1 MPSGR
6 GWRSAHLPLRAPEV
20 IRQAGQRP
28 TRPGAVAGPPVT
40 VALPSGGPRLQ
51 RRPATPHSVLA
62 FESRQ
67 GPRSPLMPGS
77 RTSHNP
83 TTSPT
88 SHGTR
93 APRGP
98 SAAEWATRGGEG
110 AAGSEET
117 PGARPEP
124 QLGFGRWRR
133 GSKAQRKART
143 FGMTTC
149 RSRSSVGW
157 QFQGRER
164 IEHLALRG
172 AFASSRR
179 MRPKGLRQPACKRP
193 REGPGRPRGAAG
205 CASCRRQ
212 AGHPGDV
219 SQPSTQRSPPG
230 GCGVGDESCL
240 SCDSP
245 GADAFHS
252 LREKLLPKCFSRKA
266 S

>member
-1 MPSGR
+1 MAGTSLSTHAGEPNFSQPHYLTHVTRDAGTPGPVSSR
-6 GWRSAHLPLRAPEV
+6 VGDQGW
-20 IRQAGQRP
+20 G
-28 TRPGAVAGPPVT
+28 
-40 VALPSGGPRLQ
+40 
-51 RRPATPHSVLA
+51 
-62 FESRQ
+62 
-67 GPRSPLMPGS
+67 
-77 RTSHNP
+77 
-83 TTSPT
+83 
-88 SHGTR
+88 
-93 APRGP
+93 
-98 SAAEWATRGGEG
+98 W

-133 GSKAQRKART
+133 RSKAQRKART

-205 CASCRRQ
+205 CASCRRR
-212 AGHPGDV
+212 AGHSGDV

>member
-1 MPSGR
+1 MPRAGECHGWAGTAERGAGPARGGPGGPAAAAWGSGPHGAALPSGR

-20 IRQAGQRP
+20 ARQAGQRS

-98 SAAEWATRGGEG
+98 SAAEWVTGGVGLGSRLRGDPWG
-110 AAGSEET
+110 AARA
-117 PGARPEP
+117 PA
-124 QLGFGRWRR
+124 
-133 GSKAQRKART
+133 
-143 FGMTTC
+143 
-149 RSRSSVGW
+149 
-157 QFQGRER
+157 
-164 IEHLALRG
+164 
-172 AFASSRR
+172 
-179 MRPKGLRQPACKRP
+179 GLRPL
-193 REGPGRPRGAAG
+193 AAG
-205 CASCRRQ
+205 EQGTKESPNLRHDHLPVTVLCRM
-212 AGHPGDV
+212 AVPG
-219 SQPSTQRSPPG
+219 TRANRA
-230 GCGVGDESCL
+230 L
-240 SCDSP
+240 
-245 GADAFHS
+245 GA
-252 LREKLLPKCFSRKA
+252 
-266 S
+266 

>member
-1 MPSGR
+1 MPRAGECHGWAGTAERGAGPARGGPGGPAAAAWGSGPHGAALPSGR

-20 IRQAGQRP
+20 ARQAGQRS

-51 RRPATPHSVLA
+51 RRPATPHSILA

-157 QFQGRER
+157 QFQG
-164 IEHLALRG
+164 
-172 AFASSRR
+172 
-179 MRPKGLRQPACKRP
+179 
-193 REGPGRPRGAAG
+193 
-205 CASCRRQ
+205 
-212 AGHPGDV
+212 
-219 SQPSTQRSPPG
+219 
-230 GCGVGDESCL
+230 
-240 SCDSP
+240 
-245 GADAFHS
+245 
-252 LREKLLPKCFSRKA
+252 
-266 S
+266 

>member
-1 MPSGR
+1 MPRAGECHGWAGTAERGAGPARGGPGGPAAAAWGSGPHGAALPSGR

-20 IRQAGQRP
+20 ARQAGQRP
-28 TRPGAVAGPPVT
+28 TRPGAVAGSPVT

-98 SAAEWATRGGEG
+98 SAAEWVTGGWG
-110 AAGSEET
+110 WAAGSEET
-117 PGARPEP
+117 PGAQPEP

-157 QFQGRER
+157 QFQG
-164 IEHLALRG
+164 
-172 AFASSRR
+172 
-179 MRPKGLRQPACKRP
+179 
-193 REGPGRPRGAAG
+193 
-205 CASCRRQ
+205 
-212 AGHPGDV
+212 
-219 SQPSTQRSPPG
+219 
-230 GCGVGDESCL
+230 
-240 SCDSP
+240 
-245 GADAFHS
+245 
-252 LREKLLPKCFSRKA
+252 
-266 S
+266 